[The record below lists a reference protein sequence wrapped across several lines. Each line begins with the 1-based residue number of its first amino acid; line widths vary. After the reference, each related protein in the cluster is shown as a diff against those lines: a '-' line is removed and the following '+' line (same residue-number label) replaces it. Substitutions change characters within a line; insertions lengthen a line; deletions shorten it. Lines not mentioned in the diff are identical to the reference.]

1 MYRFRHQKPCI
12 SVMFVRL
19 DTGVHMFVPTYG
31 SIGLGSI
38 LGGLHLRRQKGS
50 AAARRRGKAL
60 RG

>member
-1 MYRFRHQKPCI
+1 
-12 SVMFVRL
+12 MFVRL